1 MAKGEFLAG
10 VGAAPH
16 LPAGILSP
24 YSDGE
29 RGAFIDGFANHKRFS
44 KSAETTVSPFLP
56 VTMRREMSGPPSA
69 AAAQLLR
76 RTGRTMRGGA
86 GVDNWSEAIALGGRP
101 DTVLLLKEDN
111 I

>member
-29 RGAFIDGFANHKRFS
+29 KGAFIDGFANHKRCR
-44 KSAETTVSPFLP
+44 KSAETPAGPFLP
-56 VTMRREMSGPPSA
+56 VAIRGEMS
-69 AAAQLLR
+69 
-76 RTGRTMRGGA
+76 GRTMRGGA
-86 GVDNWSEAIALGGRP
+86 AVDNWSDAIALGDPP
-101 DTVLLLKEDN
+101 DTVLFLEEDN
-111 I
+111 A

>member
-1 MAKGEFLAG
+1 MAKGEFPAG

-29 RGAFIDGFANHKRFS
+29 RRAVIEDFANHKAGN
-44 KSAETTVSPFLP
+44 KSAEIEASPFLP
-56 VTMRREMSGPPSA
+56 VTIRGEMS
-69 AAAQLLR
+69 
-76 RTGRTMRGGA
+76 GRTMRGGA
-86 GVDNWSEAIALGGRP
+86 GVDNWPEA
-101 DTVLLLKEDN
+101 VLSLAEDN